1 MPSHLI
7 ENETVMSETTSR
19 PIAYKLRTIN
29 QFGAR
34 KSWDQLWKAVV
45 KNRWLYAMLI
55 PGLVYF
61 LLFRYLPLWNAQIA
75 FKDFKPLLGV
85 LDSPF
90 AGFKYFV
97 TFFHSYYFSQ
107 LIGNTLMISLLKLV
121 FGMPVA
127 VLLAIGIYETV
138 YRRLAGFVQTIAY
151 MPHFLS
157 WVIMYGVLLMMLSP
171 GSGLINEVIKASGGT
186 PIAFLTSPQWFRVV
200 VIGSDIW
207 KETGWSTIIYLAAL
221 MSIDPHLFE
230 AAAVDGASRLQR
242 IWYISLPGIIG
253 AMVVVLILRIG
264 SILDAGFQQIFVLY
278 SLPVYSVGDIIDT
291 WVYRQGILEF
301 QFSLATAVG
310 LFKGVIGLV
319 LVFASNRLVKRFTGS
334 GIY

>member
-1 MPSHLI
+1 MAVKAHDPW
-7 ENETVMSETTSR
+7 
-19 PIAYKLRTIN
+19 KDLRGIWPRVWR
-29 QFGAR
+29 AI
-34 KSWDQLWKAVV
+34 V
-45 KNRWLYAMLI
+45 KYRWLYIMLL

-85 LDSPF
+85 EASPF

-97 TFFHSYYFSQ
+97 TFFKSFYFTQ
-107 LIGNTLMISLLKLV
+107 LIGNTIIISLLKLV
-121 FGMPVA
+121 IGMPVA
-127 VLLAIGIYETV
+127 VLLAICLYETV
-138 YRRLAGFVQTIAY
+138 FRRMAGFVQTIAY

-157 WVIMYGVLLMMLSP
+157 WVIMYGILLVLLSP
-171 GSGLINEVIKASGGT
+171 GEGLVNEIIKATGGK
-186 PIAFLTSPQWFRVV
+186 PIAFLTSPDWFRIVV
-200 VIGSDIW
+200 VGSDMW

-221 MSIDPHLFE
+221 MAIDPNLFE

-242 IWYISLPGIIG
+242 IWYISLPGIL
-253 AMVVVLILRIG
+253 AALVVVLLLRIG
-264 SILDAGFQQIFVLY
+264 SILDAGFHQIFVLY

-301 QFSLATAVG
+301 HFSLATAVG

-319 LVFASNRLVKRFTGS
+319 LVLSANWLTKRYSGS

>member
-1 MPSHLI
+1 
-7 ENETVMSETTSR
+7 
-19 PIAYKLRTIN
+19 
-29 QFGAR
+29 
-34 KSWDQLWKAVV
+34 
-45 KNRWLYAMLI
+45 
-55 PGLVYF
+55 
-61 LLFRYLPLWNAQIA
+61 LWNAQIA

-90 AGFKYFV
+90 AGLKYFV

-107 LIGNTLMISLLKLV
+107 LIGNTLVISLLKLV

-127 VLLAIGIYETV
+127 VLLAIGIYESV

-171 GSGLINEVIKASGGT
+171 GSGLINEVIKANGGT

-319 LVFASNRLVKRFTGS
+319 LVLVSNRLVKRFTGS